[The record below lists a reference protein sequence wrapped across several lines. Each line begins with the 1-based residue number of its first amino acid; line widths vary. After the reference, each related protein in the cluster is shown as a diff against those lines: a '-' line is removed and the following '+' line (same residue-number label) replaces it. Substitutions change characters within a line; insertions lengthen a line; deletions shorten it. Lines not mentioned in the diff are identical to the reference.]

1 MNLEKERFA
10 HIGSLSLKR
19 NGRRRVKL
27 EYPIAYLHYA
37 MYTSICKSLSMF
49 KTSFVQNNEEIKTV
63 LLDCLKTGT
72 KQPETVPR

>member
-1 MNLEKERFA
+1 MNMEKERFA

-37 MYTSICKSLSMF
+37 MYTFICKSLSMF